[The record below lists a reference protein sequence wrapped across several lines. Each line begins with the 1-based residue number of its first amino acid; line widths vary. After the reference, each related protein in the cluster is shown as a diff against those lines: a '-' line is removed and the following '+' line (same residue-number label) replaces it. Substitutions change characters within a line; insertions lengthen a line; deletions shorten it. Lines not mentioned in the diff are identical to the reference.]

1 MNLIDVVK
9 LMTCK
14 LYNNDQVQ
22 LAGLLEG
29 VLADEHI
36 LIESDYGRKLAV
48 LLQTG
53 QWDEMLKAAPNAV
66 LAEHKR
72 RLPDVALRDI
82 LSYRPDRREDR
93 IWDKAYAISTDLCYP
108 RDLPELRKR
117 VESIKRQLED
127 FHG

>member
-1 MNLIDVVK
+1 MNFVDIVK
-9 LMTCK
+9 LVTCK
-14 LYNNDQVQ
+14 LYQNDQLE

-29 VLADEHI
+29 ALANEHI

-53 QWDEMLKAAPNAV
+53 QWEEMAAAARNDI

-72 RLPDVALRDI
+72 RLSASALRGI
-82 LSYRPDRREDR
+82 LSYPVSVREER
-93 IWDKAYAISTDLCYP
+93 IWDNAYAISTDLIFP

-127 FHG
+127 FNG